1 MHLHIYMMLDVIFI
15 SVKLAT
21 TLALPDHSNSRP
33 FDTNAPRQEARG
45 TSAGSLFVVIIGS
58 LADLPL
64 EALDVIEKHRHQLPL
79 KQPPK
84 HECSLRLE

>member
-1 MHLHIYMMLDVIFI
+1 MMLDVIFI

-45 TSAGSLFVVIIGS
+45 TSAGSDLHCSDWLACLFTPRN
-58 LADLPL
+58 AR
-64 EALDVIEKHRHQLPL
+64 RH
-79 KQPPK
+79 
-84 HECSLRLE
+84 